1 MGVEEPLNMNRYY
14 NGDTDDFAIFNRGLS
29 QNEIKKAQ
37 AGMKEIVA
45 IDPQVKLQAVLG
57 RLKAKYLQSETRL
70 NLER

>member
-1 MGVEEPLNMNRYY
+1 VNRYY

-29 QNEIKKAQ
+29 QDEIKKVQ
-37 AGMKEIVA
+37 AGMKEIMP
-45 IDPQVKLQAVLG
+45 IDPQAKLQTVWG

>member
-1 MGVEEPLNMNRYY
+1 MNRYY

-29 QNEIKKAQ
+29 QDEIKKVQ
-37 AGMKEIVA
+37 AGVKEIMA
-45 IDPQVKLQAVLG
+45 IDPQAKLQTVWG

>member
-1 MGVEEPLNMNRYY
+1 MNRYY

-29 QNEIKKAQ
+29 QDEIKKVQ
-37 AGMKEIVA
+37 AGMKEIMS
-45 IDPQVKLQAVLG
+45 IDLQATLQTVWG

>member
-1 MGVEEPLNMNRYY
+1 VNRYY

-29 QNEIKKAQ
+29 QDEIKKVQ
-37 AGMKEIVA
+37 AGMKEIMS
-45 IDPQVKLQAVLG
+45 IDPQAKLQTVWG

>member
-1 MGVEEPLNMNRYY
+1 MNRYY

-29 QNEIKKAQ
+29 QDEIKKVQ
-37 AGMKEIVA
+37 AGMKEIMS
-45 IDPQVKLQAVLG
+45 IDPQAKLQTVWG

>member
-1 MGVEEPLNMNRYY
+1 MNRYY

-29 QNEIKKAQ
+29 QDEIKKVQ
-37 AGMKEIVA
+37 AGMKEIMSIA
-45 IDPQVKLQAVLG
+45 PQAKLQTVWG